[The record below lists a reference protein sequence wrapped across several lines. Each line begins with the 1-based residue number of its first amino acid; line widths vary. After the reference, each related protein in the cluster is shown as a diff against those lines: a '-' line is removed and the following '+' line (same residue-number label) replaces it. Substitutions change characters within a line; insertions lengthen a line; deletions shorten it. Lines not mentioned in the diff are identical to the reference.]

1 MEAKERKSLT
11 TKEKKKL
18 TKIFEQV
25 LDADEM
31 AKAAGLIENASFMRI
46 ALRELQGDLQ
56 AYGYIERYQNGENQS
71 GLKDSSYLRAYNNLL
86 KSYNTTMK
94 QLLSL
99 APSARGDV
107 DDGFDAL

>member
-11 TKEKKKL
+11 TREKNKL
-18 TKIFEQV
+18 TKIFAEV
-25 LDADEM
+25 LDDDEM

-56 AYGYIERYQNGENQS
+56 THGYIERYQNGENQS

-99 APSARGDV
+99 APSAKGDV
-107 DDGFDAL
+107 DDGFDSL

>member
-11 TKEKKKL
+11 TREKNKL
-18 TKIFEQV
+18 IKIFSEV
-25 LDADEM
+25 LDDDEM

-46 ALRELQGDLQ
+46 ALRELQNDLQ
-56 AYGYIERYQNGENQS
+56 TYGYIERYQNGENQS

-94 QLLSL
+94 QLFSL
-99 APSARGDV
+99 APSAKSDV